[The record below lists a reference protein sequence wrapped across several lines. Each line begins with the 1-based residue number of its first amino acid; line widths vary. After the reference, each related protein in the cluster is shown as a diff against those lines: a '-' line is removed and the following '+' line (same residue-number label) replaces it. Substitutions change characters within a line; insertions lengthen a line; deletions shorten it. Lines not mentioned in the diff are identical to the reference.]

1 MGQVF
6 DQVTIKV
13 FAKVKK
19 KFFEQPFKV
28 DKHYIGKM
36 ALTPF
41 SYECFTP
48 YAIFL

>member
-28 DKHYIGKM
+28 DIHFIGKM

-41 SYECFTP
+41 SYECFTL